1 MQSPAKR
8 RVTNLL
14 AIVAFSVIAIIGIS
28 LNNRNIRSKTAPTPP
43 ATEAP
48 VLEPAAP
55 EPFDRMPIEED
66 LASALWKT
74 VLITALILATIVAG
88 AWGLKRF
95 GTNRLRQTSSPE
107 MRILG
112 RKYLSAK
119 QSIAI
124 VKVRE
129 KELLLGITDHS
140 IQLLIDLTSEEEAPF
155 GSEFA
160 ETPVEAKT

>member
-1 MQSPAKR
+1 MQSPVKR
-8 RVTNLL
+8 RGTNLL

-28 LNNRNIRSKTAPTPP
+28 LNNRSIRSKAAPAPP
-43 ATEAP
+43 AAEAP
-48 VLEPAAP
+48 VPELAP
-55 EPFDRMPIEED
+55 ESSDRMPMEDD

-74 VLITALILATIVAG
+74 VLITGLILATIVAG
-88 AWGLKRF
+88 AWGLKHF
-95 GTNRLRQTSSPE
+95 GANRLRQTSSPE
-107 MRILG
+107 MRVLG

-140 IQLLIDLTSEEEAPF
+140 IQLLIELTTEEEDPF

-160 ETPVEAKT
+160 KTPVEAKT

>member
-1 MQSPAKR
+1 MRFPAKR
-8 RVTNLL
+8 RVTNLI
-14 AIVAFSVIAIIGIS
+14 AVVAFSLLAVIGII
-28 LNNRNIRSKTAPTPP
+28 LNNRSIKSKLAPIPP
-43 ATEAP
+43 ATEAHDLELA
-48 VLEPAAP
+48 LEPA
-55 EPFDRMPIEED
+55 DRRPMEEE
-66 LASALWKT
+66 LVSALWKT
-74 VLITALILATIVAG
+74 VLITALIIATIVAG

-95 GTNRLRQTSSPE
+95 GANRLRQTSSSE

-140 IQLLIDLTSEEEAPF
+140 IQLLIDLTTEEEDPF

-160 ETPVEAKT
+160 KTPVEAKT

>member
-1 MQSPAKR
+1 M
-8 RVTNLL
+8 
-14 AIVAFSVIAIIGIS
+14 
-28 LNNRNIRSKTAPTPP
+28 APPPP

-48 VLEPAAP
+48 VLDLVP
-55 EPFDRMPIEED
+55 EPSDRTPMEED
-66 LASALWKT
+66 LMSALSKT
-74 VLITALILATIVAG
+74 VLITGLILATIVAG

-95 GTNRLRQTSSPE
+95 GANRLRQTSSPE

-140 IQLLIDLTSEEEAPF
+140 IQLLIDLTIEEEDPF

-160 ETPVEAKT
+160 KTPVEAKT

>member
-1 MQSPAKR
+1 MRSPAKR
-8 RVTNLL
+8 KVINLL
-14 AIVAFSVIAIIGIS
+14 AVVAFSVMALVGIS
-28 LNNRNIRSKTAPTPP
+28 LNNQSIRSKTPPPPP

-48 VLEPAAP
+48 VLELVP
-55 EPFDRMPIEED
+55 EPSDRTPVEED
-66 LASALWKT
+66 LVSALWKT
-74 VLITALILATIVAG
+74 VLITGLILATIVAG
-88 AWGLKRF
+88 AWGLKHF
-95 GTNRLRQTSSPE
+95 GANRLRQASSPE

-112 RKYLSAK
+112 RKYLSTK

-140 IQLLIDLTSEEEAPF
+140 IQLLIDLTTEEEDPF

-160 ETPVEAKT
+160 KTPVEAKT

>member
-1 MQSPAKR
+1 MRSPAKR

-14 AIVAFSVIAIIGIS
+14 AVAAFAMIAIIGIS
-28 LNNRNIRSKTAPTPP
+28 LNNRSIRSKTAPTPP
-43 ATEAP
+43 ATDAP
-48 VLEPAAP
+48 VLELVP
-55 EPFDRMPIEED
+55 EPSDRTPMEED
-66 LASALWKT
+66 LVSALWKT
-74 VLITALILATIVAG
+74 VLITGLMLATIVAG

-95 GTNRLRQTSSPE
+95 GANRLQQSSSSE

-140 IQLLIDLTSEEEAPF
+140 IQLLIELTTEEEDPF

-160 ETPVEAKT
+160 KTPVEAKT